1 METSVRDP
9 LHAPH
14 MTNFPGPA
22 EDLPRGE
29 NALRIYA
36 DDPLEDGDAVL
47 LIDDTIC
54 LEIERLADEWDDRGR
69 RSLADI
75 LTKTARRVLVAI
87 ARDGSEL
94 LPGDYQLWRELHQEL
109 RDTEVELLPVR
120 ALPAA

>member
-1 METSVRDP
+1 
-9 LHAPH
+9 
-14 MTNFPGPA
+14 MTNFSGPA

-29 NALRIYA
+29 SALRIYA

-69 RSLADI
+69 RNLADI